1 MNPVV
6 MKTGGSGAP
15 PTTYD
20 VENPENTSV
29 ESQEKVLEKEEKEVK
44 QTFCEQYKVIIMA
57 IIIVLIFIALG
68 FGINY
73 VVEQKSPVLS
83 NS

>member
-29 ESQEKVLEKEEKEVK
+29 ESQEKDLEKDEKEVK
-44 QTFCEQYKVIIMA
+44 QTFC
-57 IIIVLIFIALG
+57 
-68 FGINY
+68 
-73 VVEQKSPVLS
+73 
-83 NS
+83 